1 MGMAVREPV
10 GSDSGGLE
18 TPHDLVR
25 DVSAPGIEVGGRLV
39 LEGDYLGVHC
49 PPPSAVSAASPALVR
64 GRLLRTDRRLRS
76 LGVLA
81 SAALVALVHS

>member
-18 TPHDLVR
+18 TPHDVVR

-49 PPPSAVSAASPALVR
+49 PPPSAVSAAFAGARS
-64 GRLLRTDRRLRS
+64 RTPVTH
-76 LGVLA
+76 GQTA
-81 SAALVALVHS
+81 S